1 MFNHKPLIALA
12 LIAASGLALAD
23 SSRDDI
29 DPALQNASKPST
41 LTRAEVQADLALWR
55 RAGVPG
61 AYGEQTVDTSSAS
74 YQAAFAEYQR
84 LRQGPAFLAEVRRI
98 EGGQPVA
105 RQSKSGQP
113 G

>member
-1 MFNHKPLIALA
+1 MFNSKPLIALA
-12 LIAASGLALAD
+12 LIAASGLTLAD

-29 DPALQNASKPST
+29 DPALQNAKPST

-105 RQSKSGQP
+105 RQTKSGQP